1 VKIRPASADDFPA
14 ILALNE
20 ESVHVLAPLSRDRL
34 ELLDARAS
42 YHRVALDRDEA
53 IGFLLAFGSDADHD
67 SVNFCWFA
75 ARYARFLYVDRVVV
89 RAARRGSGVGSLLYD
104 DLFAFAR
111 AGAYERVTCEID
123 AEPPN
128 PRSTSFHDRFGFREV
143 GHQQVEYIA
152 GTTKRVSLRCA
163 ELAHGSV

>member
-1 VKIRPASADDFPA
+1 MRIRPADPDDLPA

-20 ESVHVLAPLSRDRL
+20 ESVDVLAPLSRERL
-34 ELLDARAS
+34 DLLFARAS
-42 YHRVALDRDEA
+42 YSRVALDRDEV

-111 AGAYERVTCEID
+111 SAGYERVTCEID

-128 PRSTSFHDRFGFREV
+128 PRSASFHDRFGFREV
-143 GHQQVEYIA
+143 GHQQVEYVA
-152 GTTKRVSLRCA
+152 GKSKRVSLRCA
-163 ELAHGSV
+163 ELARE